1 LRLLSSFGALKNAF
15 KNKDL
20 QRSLKGSGEESAYLP
35 CNRRPAPDSV
45 PRGTTSRGDAT
56 SQAKLNSIAPSGP

>member
-1 LRLLSSFGALKNAF
+1 LRLPSAFVALKNAF

-20 QRSLKGSGEESAYLP
+20 QRSLKDSGEESAYFAG
-35 CNRRPAPDSV
+35 NRGPAPDSMR
-45 PRGTTSRGDAT
+45 RGTTSRGEAT